1 MQQKCAEIKEIVMA
15 YIFSDIPAIL
25 ARFCANRPIH
35 FIVSTVL
42 LACVAY
48 LAIFDQYIENEYSR
62 SSQLVN
68 FYRNSSSSS
77 WGLVS
82 SDAELEQYS
91 SANHIYVTPLK
102 FKGKA
107 DVFPEY
113 PGLLKT
119 DENDHDGYILTESE
133 SDASDLPSVLESSD
147 GDIFKLRSSNNK
159 IGKYFG
165 YFKSLSQ
172 RLKSLIIGAEPF
184 DIILVTL
191 AYVAMWFT
199 FFQLFY
205 EMKKIG
211 SNFWL
216 AFGSLLSSCFAFL
229 FALAATTEVLHIKV
243 PLVSLSEGLPFLVA
257 TIGFKHKLAFTAPVL
272 EALNTDSKKDIS
284 DIIADVVR
292 SKTAVPLIRDQLIIS
307 VSFLVCSFAIQ
318 NLPGLRNFCV
328 LSSIILAVDLL
339 FTFTFYASI
348 LSLKAQIFKVHR
360 EIELREV
367 LEEDGISYNVA
378 KDVAKISINSKGIFK
393 HNRSIVGFK
402 IAMLV
407 GFLGLHLFA
416 LGTSWLYDDSAD
428 FQSVGFTDY
437 PTVSNVVADS
447 IKSIPSNGVL
457 LTLLPVKIYRQA
469 TALAEIEHY
478 LVLFFSKLSTAICDP
493 LISKFLFMIA
503 GISVAIN
510 IYLLNVARFH
520 MHSLRPSIHVSNS
533 NSSLLSSAEEKTV
546 SEKKSKRSKKRSKKK
561 SDKNVEETTVID
573 STDSISISNGDNI
586 KVGQI
591 IEENSTADDSSSEC
605 TELTTSED
613 SSVRPLEEL
622 VEILKA
628 GNVKECNNAEVLRLV
643 TEGKLPLYALE
654 KQLDDKLRAV
664 VVRRQSIAKFADAPV
679 LLTEKLPYKHY
690 DYDRV
695 FGACCEN
702 VIGYIPIPLG
712 VAGPIVIDGKPYHI
726 PVATTEGCLVA
737 STMRGCKALNA
748 GGGVQ
753 TVLTADGMTRGPCV
767 QFPDLLRAGK
777 AKAWLDSEEGQ
788 KKMKAA
794 FNSTSRFARLQH
806 VKTAIAG
813 DLLYIRFKTTTGDAM
828 GMNMISKG
836 VEHALK
842 CMIEDYG
849 YDDMHVVSLSGNYCI
864 DKKAA
869 AINWIEGRG
878 KSIVASADIPA
889 ETVQKVLKSDVDA
902 LVDLNISKNLIGSA
916 LAGAIGGFNA
926 HAANLLTAVFIATG
940 QDPAQNVESSNCMT
954 LMKKLPNGDLRISV
968 TMPSIEVGTIG
979 GGTVLDPQG
988 AMLELLGIRGPHP
1001 TVPGSNARQL
1011 AKVVASAVLA
1021 SELSLCSA
1029 LAAGHLVQ
1037 SHMEHNRKAPA
1048 PAASASGNGS
1058 TTAIPSAPTAKEV
1071 SAKAADVERLKEG
1084 SKICIRS

>member
-1 MQQKCAEIKEIVMA
+1 MA
-15 YIFSDIPAIL
+15 YIFSDIPANL
-25 ARFCANRPIH
+25 AKFCANKPIH
-35 FIVSTVL
+35 VIVSTVL
-42 LACVAY
+42 LACIAY
-48 LAIFDQYIENEYSR
+48 LAIFDQYIENDYTNNL
-62 SSQLVN
+62 QWIN
-68 FYRNSSSSS
+68 FYKNSSSNN
-77 WGLVS
+77 WDLVS
-82 SDAELEQYS
+82 SPSDLETYSNIAE
-91 SANHIYVTPLK
+91 NHYYITPLK
-102 FKGKA
+102 FKGKT
-107 DVFPEY
+107 DSY
-113 PGLLKT
+113 PDYPNLLKS
-119 DENDHDGYILTESE
+119 DSNDHDGYILTDSLLDV
-133 SDASDLPSVLESSD
+133 SNLPSVLENSN
-147 GDIFKLRSSNNK
+147 GDSFKLRSSNNK
-159 IGKYFG
+159 LGKYYG
-165 YFKSLSQ
+165 YFKSLVFKFQ
-172 RLKSLIIGAEPF
+172 NLILGAEPF
-184 DIILVTL
+184 DIILVTF
-191 AYVAMWFT
+191 AYLAMWFT

-211 SNFWL
+211 SHFWL

-229 FALAATTEVLHIKV
+229 FALAATTEVLKIKV
-243 PLVSLSEGLPFLVA
+243 PVVSLSEGLPFLVA
-257 TIGFKHKLAFTAPVL
+257 TIGFKHKVAFTSPVV
-272 EALNTDSKKDIS
+272 EALNSNSEKDIS
-284 DIIADVVR
+284 DIIADVVK
-292 SKTAVPLIRDQLIIS
+292 SKTAIPLIRDQLIIS
-307 VSFLVCSFAIQ
+307 ISFLVCSFALQ
-318 NLPGLRNFCV
+318 NLPGLRNFCI

-360 EIELREV
+360 EIELREA
-367 LEEDGISYNVA
+367 LEEDGISSTVA
-378 KDVAKISINSKGIFK
+378 KDVAHVSIHSKSIFK

-402 IAMLV
+402 IAMLA

-428 FQSVGFTDY
+428 FQTFASSDSPVLSQ
-437 PTVSNVVADS
+437 VISDS
-447 IKSIPSNGVL
+447 IQSIPSTGVL
-457 LTLLPVKIYRQA
+457 LTLLPVKVYRKA
-469 TALAEIEHY
+469 TTLTEIEHY
-478 LVLFFSKLSTAICDP
+478 IVTFFSTLSAAICDP
-493 LISKFLFMIA
+493 LISKFLFLIA

-510 IYLLNVARFH
+510 IYLLNVAKYH
-520 MHSLRPSIHVSNS
+520 MSSGSNS
-533 NSSLLSSAEEKTV
+533 RSKPEIPSADSTTSLSTSAIETINS
-546 SEKKSKRSKKRSKKK
+546 SEKKSKKSRRRSKKK
-561 SDKNVEETTVID
+561 GDKSIEETTVV
-573 STDSISISNGDNI
+573 STGTSSSTLLGDNV

-591 IEENSTADDSSSEC
+591 VEDNSTADDSSSEG
-605 TELTTSED
+605 TELTTSEEL
-613 SSVRPLEEL
+613 SKRPLDEL
-622 VEILKA
+622 VEILKE
-628 GNVKECNNAEVLRLV
+628 GNVKECNNAEVLELV

-654 KQLDDKLRAV
+654 KQLGDKLRAV
-664 VVRRQSIAKFADAPV
+664 VIRRQAIAKFADAPV
-679 LLTEKLPYKHY
+679 LLTEKLPYKSY

-712 VAGPIVIDGKPYHI
+712 IAGPIIIDGKPYHI

-737 STMRGCKALNA
+737 STMRGCKAINA
-748 GGGVQ
+748 GGGVE

-767 QFPDLLRAGK
+767 QFPNLTQAGK

-806 VKTAIAG
+806 IKTAIAG

-836 VEHALK
+836 VEHSLK
-842 CMIEDYG
+842 CMIEDFG
-849 YDDMHVVSLSGNYCI
+849 FEDMDVVSLSGNYCI

-878 KSIVASADIPA
+878 KSIVASADVPA
-889 ETVQKVLKSDVDA
+889 DIVKKVLKSDVDA
-902 LVDLNISKNLIGSA
+902 LVDLNVSKNLVGSA
-916 LAGAIGGFNA
+916 LAGAVGGFNA

-968 TMPSIEVGTIG
+968 SMPSIEVGTIG

-1011 AKVVASAVLA
+1011 AKIVASAVLA

-1037 SHMEHNRKAPA
+1037 SHMTHNRKGAAAPA
-1048 PAASASGNGS
+1048 PASSAPS
-1058 TTAIPSAPTAKEV
+1058 TTAIEGKS
-1071 SAKAADVERLKEG
+1071 AADVERLKEG

>member
-1 MQQKCAEIKEIVMA
+1 MT
-15 YIFSDIPAIL
+15 YIFSDIPANL

-42 LACVAY
+42 FACVAY
-48 LAIFDQYIENEYSR
+48 LAIFDQYIENEYSK
-62 SSQLVN
+62 SLQLVN
-68 FYRNSSSSS
+68 FYRNSSSST
-77 WGLVS
+77 WELVS
-82 SDAELEQYS
+82 SPAELEQYS
-91 SANHIYVTPLK
+91 NTNHIYVTPLK
-102 FKGKA
+102 FKGKTE
-107 DVFPEY
+107 VFPEY

-119 DENDHDGYILTESE
+119 DDNDHDGYILTESE
-133 SDASDLPSVLESSD
+133 SDASDLPSILENAN
-147 GDIFKLRSSNNK
+147 GDTFKLRSSNNK

-172 RLKSLIIGAEPF
+172 KLKNLIVGAEPF
-184 DIILVTL
+184 DIILVTI
-191 AYVAMWFT
+191 AYLAMWFT

-257 TIGFKHKLAFTAPVL
+257 TIGFKHKLAFTAPVI
-272 EALNTDSKKDIS
+272 EALNSDSKKDIS

-307 VSFLVCSFAIQ
+307 ASFLVCSFAVQ
-318 NLPGLRNFCV
+318 NLPGLRNFCI

-367 LEEDGISYNVA
+367 LEEDGISHNVA
-378 KDVAKISINSKGIFK
+378 KDVAEVSINSKGIFK

-402 IAMLV
+402 IIMLA

-428 FQSVGFTDY
+428 FQNVSFTDS
-437 PTVSNVVADS
+437 PTISKVVADS
-447 IKSIPSNGVL
+447 IQSIPSNGIL
-457 LTLLPVKIYRQA
+457 LTLLPIKIYRQA

-520 MHSLRPSIHVSNS
+520 MHSFNRPSVSP
-533 NSSLLSSAEEKTV
+533 SSQDLNVSMLSSADERI
-546 SEKKSKRSKKRSKKK
+546 SEKKSKKSKKRSNKK
-561 SDKNVEETTVID
+561 SDKNVEETTIIS
-573 STDSISISNGDNI
+573 STDSSSASNGDNI

-591 IEENSTADDSSSEC
+591 IEDNSTADDSSSES

-613 SSVRPLEEL
+613 LPVRPLEEL

-628 GNVKECNNAEVLRLV
+628 GNVKECNNGEVLRLV

-654 KQLDDKLRAV
+654 KQLGDKLRAV

-679 LLTEKLPYKHY
+679 LLTEKLPYKNY

-702 VIGYIPIPLG
+702 VIGFIPIPLG
-712 VAGPIVIDGKPYHI
+712 VAGPIIIDGKPYHI

-737 STMRGCKALNA
+737 STMRGCKAINA

-767 QFPDLLRAGK
+767 QFPDLIRAGK
-777 AKAWLDSEEGQ
+777 AKTWLDSEEGQ

-806 VKTAIAG
+806 IKTAIAG

-836 VEHALK
+836 VEHTLK
-842 CMIEDYG
+842 CMVEDFG
-849 YDDMHVVSLSGNYCI
+849 FDDMHVVSLSGNYCI

-878 KSIVASADIPA
+878 KSIVASADVPA
-889 ETVQKVLKSDVDA
+889 EIVQKVLKSDVDA
-902 LVDLNISKNLIGSA
+902 LVELNISKNLVGSA

-968 TMPSIEVGTIG
+968 SMPSIEVGTIG

-1011 AKVVASAVLA
+1011 AKIVASAVLA

-1037 SHMEHNRKAPA
+1037 SHMQHNRKAPA
-1048 PAASASGNGS
+1048 PAAAAPTTDAAS
-1058 TTAIPSAPTAKEV
+1058 TPTAKEA

>member
-1 MQQKCAEIKEIVMA
+1 MT
-15 YIFSDIPAIL
+15 YIFSDIPANL

-42 LACVAY
+42 FACVAY
-48 LAIFDQYIENEYSR
+48 LAIFDQYIENEYSK
-62 SSQLVN
+62 SLQLVN
-68 FYRNSSSSS
+68 FYRNSSSNT
-77 WGLVS
+77 WELVS
-82 SDAELEQYS
+82 SPAELEQYS
-91 SANHIYVTPLK
+91 NANHIYVTPLK
-102 FKGKA
+102 FKGKTE
-107 DVFPEY
+107 VFPEY

-119 DENDHDGYILTESE
+119 DDNDHDGYILTESE
-133 SDASDLPSVLESSD
+133 SDASDLPSILENAN
-147 GDIFKLRSSNNK
+147 GDTFKLRSSNNK

-172 RLKSLIIGAEPF
+172 KLKNLIVGAEPF
-184 DIILVTL
+184 DIILVTI
-191 AYVAMWFT
+191 AYLAMWFT

-257 TIGFKHKLAFTAPVL
+257 TIGFKHKLAFTAPVI
-272 EALNTDSKKDIS
+272 EALNSDSKKDIS

-292 SKTAVPLIRDQLIIS
+292 SKTAIPLIRDQLIIS
-307 VSFLVCSFAIQ
+307 ASFLVCSFAVQ
-318 NLPGLRNFCV
+318 NLPGLRNFCI

-367 LEEDGISYNVA
+367 LEEDGISHNVA
-378 KDVAKISINSKGIFK
+378 KDVAEVSINSKGIFK

-402 IAMLV
+402 IIMLA

-428 FQSVGFTDY
+428 FQNVSFTDS
-437 PTVSNVVADS
+437 PTISKVVADS
-447 IKSIPSNGVL
+447 IQSIPSNGVL
-457 LTLLPVKIYRQA
+457 LTLLPIKIYRQA

-520 MHSLRPSIHVSNS
+520 MHSFNRPSVS
-533 NSSLLSSAEEKTV
+533 SSSQDLNVSMLSSADERI
-546 SEKKSKRSKKRSKKK
+546 SEKKSKKSKKRSKKK
-561 SDKNVEETTVID
+561 SDKNVEETTIIS
-573 STDSISISNGDNI
+573 STDSSSASNGDNI

-591 IEENSTADDSSSEC
+591 IEDNSTADDSSSES

-613 SSVRPLEEL
+613 LPVRPLEEL

-628 GNVKECNNAEVLRLV
+628 GNVKECNNGEVLRLV

-654 KQLDDKLRAV
+654 KQLGDKLRAV

-679 LLTEKLPYKHY
+679 LLTEKLPYKNY

-702 VIGYIPIPLG
+702 VIGFIPIPLG
-712 VAGPIVIDGKPYHI
+712 VAGPIIIDGKPYHI

-737 STMRGCKALNA
+737 STMRGCKAINA

-767 QFPDLLRAGK
+767 QFPDLIRAGK
-777 AKAWLDSEEGQ
+777 AKTWLDSEEGQ

-806 VKTAIAG
+806 IKTAIAG

-836 VEHALK
+836 VEHTLK
-842 CMIEDYG
+842 CMVEDFG
-849 YDDMHVVSLSGNYCI
+849 FDDMHVVSLSGNYCI

-878 KSIVASADIPA
+878 KSIVASADVPA
-889 ETVQKVLKSDVDA
+889 EIVQKVLKSDVDA
-902 LVDLNISKNLIGSA
+902 LVELNISKNLVGSA

-968 TMPSIEVGTIG
+968 SMPSIEVGTIG

-1011 AKVVASAVLA
+1011 AKIVASAVLA

-1037 SHMEHNRKAPA
+1037 SHMQHNRKAPA
-1048 PAASASGNGS
+1048 PAAAATTTDAAS
-1058 TTAIPSAPTAKEV
+1058 TPTAKEA

>member
-1 MQQKCAEIKEIVMA
+1 MT
-15 YIFSDIPAIL
+15 YIFSDIPANL

-42 LACVAY
+42 FACVAY
-48 LAIFDQYIENEYSR
+48 LAIFDQYIENEYSK
-62 SSQLVN
+62 SLQLVN
-68 FYRNSSSSS
+68 FYRNSSSST
-77 WGLVS
+77 WELVS
-82 SDAELEQYS
+82 SPAELEQYS
-91 SANHIYVTPLK
+91 NTNHIYVTPLK
-102 FKGKA
+102 FKGKTE
-107 DVFPEY
+107 VFPEY

-119 DENDHDGYILTESE
+119 DDNDHDGYILTESE
-133 SDASDLPSVLESSD
+133 SDASDLPSILENAN
-147 GDIFKLRSSNNK
+147 GDTFKLRSSNNK

-172 RLKSLIIGAEPF
+172 KLKNLIVGAEPF
-184 DIILVTL
+184 DIILVTI
-191 AYVAMWFT
+191 AYLAMWFT

-257 TIGFKHKLAFTAPVL
+257 TIGFKHKLAFTAPVI
-272 EALNTDSKKDIS
+272 EALNSDSKKDIS

-307 VSFLVCSFAIQ
+307 ASFLVCSFAVQ
-318 NLPGLRNFCV
+318 NLPGLRNFCI

-367 LEEDGISYNVA
+367 LEEDGISHNVA
-378 KDVAKISINSKGIFK
+378 KDVAEVSINSKGIFK

-402 IAMLV
+402 IIMLA

-428 FQSVGFTDY
+428 FQNVSFTDS
-437 PTVSNVVADS
+437 PTISKVVADS
-447 IKSIPSNGVL
+447 IQSIPSNGVL
-457 LTLLPVKIYRQA
+457 LTLLPIKIYRQA

-520 MHSLRPSIHVSNS
+520 MHSFNRPSVSP
-533 NSSLLSSAEEKTV
+533 SSQDLNVSMLSSADERI
-546 SEKKSKRSKKRSKKK
+546 SEKKSKKSKKRSKKK
-561 SDKNVEETTVID
+561 SDKNVEETTIIS
-573 STDSISISNGDNI
+573 STDSSSASNGDNI

-591 IEENSTADDSSSEC
+591 IEDNSTADDSSSES

-613 SSVRPLEEL
+613 LPVRPLEEL

-628 GNVKECNNAEVLRLV
+628 GNVKECNNGEVLRLV

-654 KQLDDKLRAV
+654 KQLGDKLRAV

-679 LLTEKLPYKHY
+679 LLTEKLPYKNY

-702 VIGYIPIPLG
+702 VIGFIPIPLG
-712 VAGPIVIDGKPYHI
+712 VAGPIIIDGKPYHI

-737 STMRGCKALNA
+737 STMRGCKAINA

-767 QFPDLLRAGK
+767 QFPDLIRAGK
-777 AKAWLDSEEGQ
+777 AKTWLDSEEGQ

-806 VKTAIAG
+806 IKTAIAG

-836 VEHALK
+836 VEHTLK
-842 CMIEDYG
+842 CMVEDFG
-849 YDDMHVVSLSGNYCI
+849 FDDMHVVSLSGNYCI

-878 KSIVASADIPA
+878 KSIVASADVPA
-889 ETVQKVLKSDVDA
+889 EIVQKVLKSDVDA
-902 LVDLNISKNLIGSA
+902 LVELNISKNLVGSA

-968 TMPSIEVGTIG
+968 SMPSIEVGTIG

-1011 AKVVASAVLA
+1011 AKIVASAVLA

-1037 SHMEHNRKAPA
+1037 SHMQHNRKAPA
-1048 PAASASGNGS
+1048 PAAAATTTDAAS
-1058 TTAIPSAPTAKEV
+1058 TPTAKEA

>member
-1 MQQKCAEIKEIVMA
+1 MT
-15 YIFSDIPAIL
+15 YIFSDIPANL

-48 LAIFDQYIENEYSR
+48 LAIFDQYIENEYSK
-62 SSQLVN
+62 SLQLVN
-68 FYRNSSSSS
+68 FYRNSSSST
-77 WGLVS
+77 WELVS
-82 SDAELEQYS
+82 SPAELEQYS
-91 SANHIYVTPLK
+91 NTNHIYVTPLK
-102 FKGKA
+102 FKGKTE
-107 DVFPEY
+107 VFPEY

-119 DENDHDGYILTESE
+119 DDNDHDGYILTESE
-133 SDASDLPSVLESSD
+133 SDASDLPSILENAN
-147 GDIFKLRSSNNK
+147 GDTFKLRSSNNK

-172 RLKSLIIGAEPF
+172 KLKNLIVGAEPF
-184 DIILVTL
+184 DIILVTI
-191 AYVAMWFT
+191 AYLAMWFT

-257 TIGFKHKLAFTAPVL
+257 TIGFKHKLAFTAPVI
-272 EALNTDSKKDIS
+272 EALNSDSKKDIS

-307 VSFLVCSFAIQ
+307 ASFLVCSFAVQ
-318 NLPGLRNFCV
+318 NLPGLRNFCI

-367 LEEDGISYNVA
+367 LEEDGISHNVA
-378 KDVAKISINSKGIFK
+378 KDVAEVSINSKGIFK

-402 IAMLV
+402 IIMLA

-428 FQSVGFTDY
+428 FQNVSFTDS
-437 PTVSNVVADS
+437 PTISKVVADS
-447 IKSIPSNGVL
+447 IQSIPSNGIL
-457 LTLLPVKIYRQA
+457 LTLLPIKIYRQA

-520 MHSLRPSIHVSNS
+520 MHSFNRPSVSP
-533 NSSLLSSAEEKTV
+533 SSQDLNVSMLSSADERI
-546 SEKKSKRSKKRSKKK
+546 SEKKSKKSKKRSKKK
-561 SDKNVEETTVID
+561 SDKNVEETTIIS
-573 STDSISISNGDNI
+573 STDSSSASNGDNI

-591 IEENSTADDSSSEC
+591 IEDNSTADDSSSES

-613 SSVRPLEEL
+613 LPVRPLEEL

-628 GNVKECNNAEVLRLV
+628 GNVKECNNGEVLRLV

-654 KQLDDKLRAV
+654 KQLGDKLRAV

-679 LLTEKLPYKHY
+679 LLTEKLPYKNY

-702 VIGYIPIPLG
+702 VIGFIPIPLG
-712 VAGPIVIDGKPYHI
+712 VAGPIIIDGKPYHI

-737 STMRGCKALNA
+737 STMRGCKAINA

-767 QFPDLLRAGK
+767 QFPDLIRAGK
-777 AKAWLDSEEGQ
+777 AKTWLDSEEGQ

-806 VKTAIAG
+806 IKTAIAG

-836 VEHALK
+836 VEHTLK
-842 CMIEDYG
+842 CMVEDFG
-849 YDDMHVVSLSGNYCI
+849 FDDMHVVSLSGNYCI

-878 KSIVASADIPA
+878 KSIVASADVPA
-889 ETVQKVLKSDVDA
+889 EIVQKVLKSDVDA
-902 LVDLNISKNLIGSA
+902 LVELNISKNLVGSA

-968 TMPSIEVGTIG
+968 SMPSIEVGTIG

-1011 AKVVASAVLA
+1011 AKIVASAVLA

-1037 SHMEHNRKAPA
+1037 SHMQHNRKAPA
-1048 PAASASGNGS
+1048 PAAAAPTTDAAS
-1058 TTAIPSAPTAKEV
+1058 TPTAKEA